1 MITTEEGGSWWAL
14 VDFLSVR
21 HQHSIENPETEGA
34 CLSIMRFVHLRF
46 SEAEWCKF
54 YRLIIK
60 IKGQ

>member
-1 MITTEEGGSWWAL
+1 MGSCG
-14 VDFLSVR
+14 VLSVR

-46 SEAEWCKF
+46 SKAERCKF